1 MIHRLRR
8 VNIEL
13 DRLPSSQLPIE
24 DLVDRV
30 TDVKHFIEEL
40 QRPELR
46 EVASML
52 LEGATVHEIA
62 SRTRLHRATIG
73 RKLRTIRAVCE
84 HMGLSC

>member
-24 DLVDRV
+24 DLVDRA
-30 TDVKHFIEEL
+30 TDVEHFIEEL
-40 QRPELR
+40 RPPDLR
-46 EVASML
+46 EIASML
-52 LEGATVHEIA
+52 LQGATVHEIA
-62 SRTRLHRATIG
+62 SRTRVHRATIS